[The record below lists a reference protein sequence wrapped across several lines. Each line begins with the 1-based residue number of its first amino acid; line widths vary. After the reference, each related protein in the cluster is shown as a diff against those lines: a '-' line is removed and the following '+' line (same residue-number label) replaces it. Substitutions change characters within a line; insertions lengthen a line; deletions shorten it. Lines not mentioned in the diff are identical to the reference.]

1 MVICCG
7 FNKVTASEGGV
18 ILRLESPSERWKE
31 EERLLEVEPLVDG
44 NACDHWRKN
53 KEILDLKE
61 IT

>member
-18 ILRLESPSERWKE
+18 ILRLESPSERWKV

-44 NACDHWRKN
+44 NACDERTK
-53 KEILDLKE
+53 KY
-61 IT
+61 